1 MIFGIS
7 LTLHLKQLTSLRE
20 KCPHLELF
28 CSRFSRIWTEY
39 GEILRIAL
47 YSVWMRENGDQK
59 NSEYRHFTN
68 FVLVSCFH
76 FHYCFWIPKVKGERL
91 PKVLKKKGTLK
102 VVFFFLEYYG
112 IFQSS
117 NFEKHQQA
125 ARKRSQSIWRNTCS
139 QLTHFSPISHF
150 YAPWKCQ

>member
-20 KCPHLELF
+20 KCPYLELF
-28 CSRFSRIWTEY
+28 WSRFSRIWTEH

-47 YSVWMRENGDQK
+47 YSVRMRENGDQK

-76 FHYCFWIPKVKGERL
+76 FHYCFWIPKEKVKGY
-91 PKVLKKKGTLK
+91 LKFWRKKGHSSCFFWNIMEFSRAVILK
-102 VVFFFLEYYG
+102 NTSR
-112 IFQSS
+112 QQ
-117 NFEKHQQA
+117 EKEVKA
-125 ARKRSQSIWRNTCS
+125 YDEIRVRS
-139 QLTHFSPISHF
+139 
-150 YAPWKCQ
+150 

>member
-20 KCPHLELF
+20 KCPYLELF
-28 CSRFSRIWTEY
+28 WSRFSRIWTEH
-39 GEILRIAL
+39 GEILLIAL
-47 YSVWMRENGDQK
+47 YSVRMRENGDQK

-91 PKVLKKKGTLK
+91 PKVLKKKGTLS
-102 VVFFFLEYYG
+102 FFFWNIMEFSRAVILKN
-112 IFQSS
+112 ISRQQ
-117 NFEKHQQA
+117 EKEVKA
-125 ARKRSQSIWRNTCS
+125 YDEIPVRS
-139 QLTHFSPISHF
+139 
-150 YAPWKCQ
+150 